1 MLNEILSR
9 YRSRMMSEI
18 IKYMIENFPVFLS
31 ALVSF
36 TETSIVDLVLNG
48 NHKQYFF
55 QDLLNE
61 KDQENLELR
70 KKLNLL
76 ESQAPRD
83 SAEDDDIVMRAVE
96 DRVKQWKV
104 CSINTFYVK
113 F

>member
-55 QDLLNE
+55 
-61 KDQENLELR
+61 
-70 KKLNLL
+70 
-76 ESQAPRD
+76 
-83 SAEDDDIVMRAVE
+83 
-96 DRVKQWKV
+96 
-104 CSINTFYVK
+104 
-113 F
+113 